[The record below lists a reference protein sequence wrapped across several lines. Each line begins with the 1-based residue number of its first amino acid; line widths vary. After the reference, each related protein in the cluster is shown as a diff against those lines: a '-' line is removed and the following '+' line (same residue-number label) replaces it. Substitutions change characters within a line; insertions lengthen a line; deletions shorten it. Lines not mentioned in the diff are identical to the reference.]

1 MKMGNNQTKSPNKTN
16 TSTKTPTK
24 TNNTNSTV
32 FSPIPLKVLT
42 ESDHSSTKDTV
53 SRNQKNK

>member
-1 MKMGNNQTKSPNKTN
+1 MGNNQTKSPNKTN

>member
-1 MKMGNNQTKSPNKTN
+1 MGNNQPKAPNKTN

-24 TNNTNSTV
+24 TNNTNNTV

-42 ESDHSSTKDTV
+42 ESDHSNTKNTET
-53 SRNQKNK
+53 RNQNNK

>member
-1 MKMGNNQTKSPNKTN
+1 MGNNQPKAPNKTN

-24 TNNTNSTV
+24 TNNTV

-53 SRNQKNK
+53 TRDQKNK